1 MSAAQLVMICAAA
14 CVTTHLRVLGAC
26 TRESRDVLLT
36 NPTDVSGNKVL
47 EGAKAARDCDPSKA
61 FAQASKSKAAE
72 EARALIVSMRDA
84 AVCAQLEQLGCAL
97 GLFLT
102 LKNPFE
108 GDRGQLKM
116 QSILQT
122 RHALESWIQ
131 AARDCFWK
139 GLLAAV
145 SGRACT
151 AREID
156 LTANSLDR
164 ADEDAVMAILNKLA
178 VDGVAGFSL
187 GHAFLKY
194 SSIAVRMVDS
204 VTASCAT
211 NCLQYLNLTGTLVAN
226 EGAVV
231 LSRAL
236 GRKSLAWPQELN
248 LSKCNISDAG
258 CIALMD
264 ALLQFLRRNATS
276 IGTVNLS
283 QNSITD
289 EAMAAITPMLGQIV
303 ELHVSAWANFFT
315 RTSRSMLGENLSQL
329 HGQGSH
335 NVPLELTDSCCSIQE
350 LNFEC
355 NIISD
360 VGLRQLTSSFVCKSI
375 LKHRAAAL
383 SSLLQQK
390 GIPLTTIAEL
400 LASINLKPVLK
411 ILRIGGNVCR
421 AAAGASIVH
430 VCRADPVF
438 ALECSSAFE
447 KPLPAPQQ
455 DEVGRNSETSI
466 LCKFYCRNAYS
477 ALC

>member
-1 MSAAQLVMICAAA
+1 VVICAAA
-14 CVTTHLRVLGAC
+14 CITTHLRVLGRGPLLAHV
-26 TRESRDVLLT
+26 ESRNILLT

-61 FAQASKSKAAE
+61 HAQASKSKAAE
-72 EARALIVSMRDA
+72 EARALIVCMRDA
-84 AVCAQLEQLGCAL
+84 AVCTQLEQLGCAL

-102 LKNPFE
+102 LKNQFE

-116 QSILQT
+116 QSILQI
-122 RHALESWIQ
+122 RHAHESWIQ

-151 AREID
+151 ASDID

-194 SSIAVRMVDS
+194 SSIAVRMVAS

-236 GRKSLAWPQELN
+236 GRNSLAWPQELN

-258 CIALMD
+258 CIALID

-276 IGTVNLS
+276 IGAVNLS

-303 ELHVSAWANFFT
+303 ELLVSAWANFVT
-315 RTSRSMLGENLSQL
+315 HTSLGMQGGNLSQL
-329 HGQGSH
+329 QGSR
-335 NVPLELTDSCCSIQE
+335 NVPLELTDSCFSIQE

-355 NIISD
+355 NIVSD
-360 VGLRQLTSSFVCKSI
+360 VGLRHLISSFVCKSI

-390 GIPLTTIAEL
+390 RIPLTTIAEL
-400 LASINLKPVLK
+400 FASIDLKPVLK

-421 AAAGASIVH
+421 AAAGGSIVH
-430 VCRADPVF
+430 VCRSDPVF
-438 ALECSSAFE
+438 ALECSSVFE
-447 KPLPAPQQ
+447 KPLPAPQY

-466 LCKFYCRNAYS
+466 LCKLYCRNAYS